1 MNRAII
7 VKVTIAKES
16 QAKIR
21 NKQDSQI
28 VNNLEK
34 HNNSFYTEFQSLV
47 KFIL

>member
-1 MNRAII
+1 MI
-7 VKVTIAKES
+7 VKVTIVKES
-16 QAKIR
+16 QAKTR

-34 HNNSFYTEFQSLV
+34 HNNSFYTGYQSLV